1 MSKRS
6 KTSFQDE
13 WLQIEKY
20 KSWISKVPG
29 QPFKA
34 KCQLSMKDFDVGN
47 MGKSSL
53 DSHAG
58 SKKHKDRVKTR
69 ESMSTLYFDKNS
81 SEAPSDSRSS
91 NSVSSPTLDSMLKS
105 VSVSHAEIRW
115 VIKVV
120 LSSSSFRSCLELN
133 ELFKA
138 MFSDSAIAS
147 SFQLSKTK
155 CSYYVNYGLA
165 PFIKDLLAK
174 DVRSSP
180 YFSVLFNESLNNILQ
195 QSQMDIQLRFWSDSD
210 GLVKTRYYD
219 SQFLSRPNAENLASS
234 LSESLT
240 GISMQKMHYLAM
252 DGPYVNWNVFELLNA
267 ERCENEFP
275 SLINIGS
282 CGLHVVHGA
291 FKTGFQSVDWD
302 LNKVFKAMWKF
313 FHDSPARR
321 DIYVRINSSSDFP
334 LSFCATRWVEGEQVA
349 SRALTA
355 WPNVV
360 NVILHFLSLAQS
372 KRTKN
377 NKS

>member
-1 MSKRS
+1 M
-6 KTSFQDE
+6 
-13 WLQIEKY
+13 
-20 KSWISKVPG
+20 
-29 QPFKA
+29 
-34 KCQLSMKDFDVGN
+34 
-47 MGKSSL
+47 
-53 DSHAG
+53 
-58 SKKHKDRVKTR
+58 KTR

-81 SEAPSDSRSS
+81 SEVPSDSRSS

-120 LSSSSFRSCLELN
+120 LSSSSFRPCLELN

-147 SFQLSKTK
+147 FFQLTKTK
-155 CSYYVNYGLA
+155 CSYYVNYVLA

-180 YFSVLFNESLNNILQ
+180 YFSVLFDESLNNILE
-195 QSQMDIQLRFWSDSD
+195 QSQMDIQ
-210 GLVKTRYYD
+210 Y
-219 SQFLSRPNAENLASS
+219 P

-240 GISMQKMHYLAM
+240 GITLQKMYHLSM
-252 DGPYVNWNVFELLNA
+252 DRPYVNWNVFELLNA

-302 LNKVFKAMWKF
+302 LSKAF
-313 FHDSPARR
+313 
-321 DIYVRINSSSDFP
+321 
-334 LSFCATRWVEGEQVA
+334 
-349 SRALTA
+349 
-355 WPNVV
+355 
-360 NVILHFLSLAQS
+360 
-372 KRTKN
+372 
-377 NKS
+377 